1 MSQDKLAEVYQ
12 SVGDL
17 TKAISLREE
26 LFTSYLRAF
35 GSDHPLTV
43 TAGEKLEAARR
54 ELAQR
59 NNDSHTDGRD
69 IQV

>member
-59 NNDSHTDGRD
+59 NNDSDTDGRG